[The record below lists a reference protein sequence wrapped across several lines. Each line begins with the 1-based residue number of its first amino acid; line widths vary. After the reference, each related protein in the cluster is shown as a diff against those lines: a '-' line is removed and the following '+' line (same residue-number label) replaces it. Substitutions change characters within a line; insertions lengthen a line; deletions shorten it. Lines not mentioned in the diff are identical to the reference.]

1 MPFLLDTGIC
11 SRSLKARPD
20 SNVHS
25 RLIQYGGQLYV
36 SRISCAE
43 LYAFGYRA
51 HAKKLAQID
60 DLLKD
65 LNILEFDDACA
76 REFDDTEA
84 MVQAVNEIS
93 EVARTNVQAT
103 EAVKR
108 VIEEQTTAVRQMKNA
123 TEELT
128 NLSLQLQSVIRRFRT
143 GS

>member
-36 SRISCAE
+36 SSISCAE

-60 DLLKD
+60 DLLND

-76 REFDDTEA
+76 REYGRLHARLAERGRAASGADLMIAATALVHGLVLVTHDSDFGTVAEVTTELRLEDWLA
-84 MVQAVNEIS
+84 
-93 EVARTNVQAT
+93 
-103 EAVKR
+103 
-108 VIEEQTTAVRQMKNA
+108 
-123 TEELT
+123 
-128 NLSLQLQSVIRRFRT
+128 
-143 GS
+143 